1 VAPVRSIGLAER
13 VARNRSVLGRTADRL
28 SLTTATTVSVQRQLA
43 RGLMEARQS
52 LVEIRIQLTGRP
64 QGTPRP
70 VATERRDTI
79 DGDRQRL
86 HEKYARWRA
95 PSVRDELLVSYEG
108 LARSL
113 ALRFRHRGDAD
124 DLIQVA
130 RIGLFHAIDR
140 FDPTRERPFVLF
152 ARATIIGELKRH
164 LRDTSWVMRVPRSLQ
179 ENYLNV
185 TAAVEE
191 LTAER
196 CESPSMIAVAQR
208 CGLPLERV
216 IEAAELHVTKRPL
229 SIDLPGRTDDRPVV
243 EIMQDELG
251 FGQVDN
257 GELVASLLRRL
268 SPRDRRMIELRF
280 VEEMT
285 QAEIADALGVSQMG
299 VSRMLARTLGRM
311 RSWARSSV
319 A

>member
-1 VAPVRSIGLAER
+1 MA
-13 VARNRSVLGRTADRL
+13 
-28 SLTTATTVSVQRQLA
+28 TATTVSAQRQLA

-64 QGTPRP
+64 PGAPRL
-70 VATERRDTI
+70 VATERRDTV

-86 HEKYARWRA
+86 HEEYARGRA
-95 PSVRDELLVSYEG
+95 PSVRDELLISYEG

-196 CESPSMIAVAQR
+196 CESPPMIAVAQR

-229 SIDLPGRTDDRPVV
+229 SIDLPGRTDDRPVA

-251 FGQVDN
+251 FGRVDN